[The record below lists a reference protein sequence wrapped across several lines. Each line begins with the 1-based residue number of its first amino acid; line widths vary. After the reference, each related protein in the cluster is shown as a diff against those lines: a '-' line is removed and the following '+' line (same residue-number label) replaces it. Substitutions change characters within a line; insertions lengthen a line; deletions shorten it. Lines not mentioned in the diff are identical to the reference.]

1 MLCKGKLHRQLATCL
16 PTAVLS
22 IGALVSAGCYQV
34 CCDTCTLGTSNHAFP
49 VHVEHGTRRT
59 TAGDQ
64 VAYSLFMP
72 QPSESLAAPPYPAV
86 VISHGFARSKRFHA
100 NTACALAERGIVVLT
115 PDLISLLGGEE
126 AQQRNIE
133 NLVDHV
139 RWLRTRAT
147 AESDPLFDLLDPGRI
162 GLVGHSAG
170 VAISLEAAIEL
181 NEAGESV
188 DALMLLDGVPWARTV
203 DRAEELRELAFASV
217 RSEPSAC
224 NAEGA
229 IRDVL
234 ARLPFATEDILV
246 VGGSHCDPENPTD
259 LLCRLACGGSN
270 EQARGAYQELIGAF
284 LGDALAAPDMGST
297 GIHWGNRFVLVL
309 YPLLA
314 LLAAEQGMAMVRS
327 SDGIKSLASIL
338 AGLLLVVSLAAQIYS
353 CTLIARKKDFNR
365 RLTDTVAARSE
376 GAVVTDVWWVPQAL
390 SRIFYE
396 KQFFYAPS
404 QALLQDLGRRLLA
417 ENVSSVLFVTS
428 ANNRPPATNTSRVDD
443 NGLGFFTL
451 DVVPLELST
460 GNR

>member
-1 MLCKGKLHRQLATCL
+1 MLSTGKLHHRLAGCL
-16 PTAVLS
+16 PITVSA
-22 IGALVSAGCYQV
+22 IGAFAIAGCHPL
-34 CCDTCTLGTSNHAFP
+34 CCDTCTLGPDEQAFS
-49 VHVEHGTRRT
+49 VRVEHGTRRT
-59 TAGDQ
+59 TAGGQ

-72 QPSESLAAPPYPAV
+72 QPGESLAAPPYPAV

-170 VAISLEAAIEL
+170 GAISLEAAIEL

-259 LLCRLACGGSN
+259 LLCRLACGGSD
-270 EQARGAYQELIGAF
+270 EQARAAYQELIGAF
-284 LGDALAAPDMGST
+284 LGDALAAPDIDASPGFPDT
-297 GIHWGNRFVLVL
+297 INRL
-309 YPLLA
+309 
-314 LLAAEQGMAMVRS
+314 
-327 SDGIKSLASIL
+327 
-338 AGLLLVVSLAAQIYS
+338 
-353 CTLIARKKDFNR
+353 
-365 RLTDTVAARSE
+365 
-376 GAVVTDVWWVPQAL
+376 VTD
-390 SRIFYE
+390 
-396 KQFFYAPS
+396 
-404 QALLQDLGRRLLA
+404 GRVA
-417 ENVSSVLFVTS
+417 TSSF
-428 ANNRPPATNTSRVDD
+428 
-443 NGLGFFTL
+443 G
-451 DVVPLELST
+451 E
-460 GNR
+460 